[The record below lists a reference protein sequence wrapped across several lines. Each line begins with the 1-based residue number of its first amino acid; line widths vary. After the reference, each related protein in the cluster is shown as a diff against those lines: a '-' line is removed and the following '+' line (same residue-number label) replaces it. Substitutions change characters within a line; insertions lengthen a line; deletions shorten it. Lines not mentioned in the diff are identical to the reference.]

1 MFCHWNPLACGTAR
15 GLCHTG
21 SKMHLLFFW
30 VLNRIC
36 SLLFHYTWIKHRK
49 SYLQLSAISTHSAG
63 RGFSLSCS
71 SLNRVCVCVSWLL
84 SSWVPVPG
92 VTVGL
97 APCSSVRPGT
107 SWAVPVL
114 RCLAAIDKNRLWMT
128 PSLLKGGKKPL
139 LVPWKA
145 FWLEHTFAYLFRGFD
160 CHGAWQL

>member
-21 SKMHLLFFW
+21 SKMHFLFFW

-71 SLNRVCVCVSWLL
+71 SLNRVCVCLLAALILSACPWCHCGIGTLQQCKTWHLL
-84 SSWVPVPG
+84 SSACALLPG
-92 VTVGL
+92 CYWQKQTVNDSKPAERRKKTSLGSLEGFL
-97 APCSSVRPGT
+97 A
-107 SWAVPVL
+107 WAHF
-114 RCLAAIDKNRLWMT
+114 CI
-128 PSLLKGGKKPL
+128 
-139 LVPWKA
+139 
-145 FWLEHTFAYLFRGFD
+145 FI
-160 CHGAWQL
+160 

>member
-15 GLCHTG
+15 GLCHTD

-30 VLNRIC
+30 VLNRIAHC
-36 SLLFHYTWIKHRK
+36 CFIIHELNTEKVIYSYQPFLHTVLGGVFPWAAAAWI
-49 SYLQLSAISTHSAG
+49 
-63 RGFSLSCS
+63 
-71 SLNRVCVCVSWLL
+71 VCVCVSWLL